1 MQVIKKIF
9 FYILSIHILTVITVL
24 LLEASVRLFIDN
36 GFNYEIEMMK
46 YAKNIKKIESV
57 NEYKIFLHRPNIKT
71 TIMRAE
77 IKTDKNGF
85 RHNLDNK
92 DKSNI
97 IMLLGDS
104 MTFGFGSSYTF
115 ADFLQ
120 ERLTGQYNVLNT
132 GVGNTNTV
140 MQEKGFLKFHKVHNP
155 KILVMNFFINDLEVI
170 IPKKNNFIRNNF
182 YSFTY
187 LYYKY
192 NIIKLRFSKTSLFS
206 SYYKKTFEDKEA
218 LSNAFQSILN
228 LKKYSE
234 ENDIE
239 FFIHFI
245 PELHNL
251 KNYPFIY
258 EHNIIKNFLS
268 KNKINY
274 IDGLDFLQ
282 NKKED
287 TLWVSVHDAH
297 ANEKAHKIIG
307 EYLLDYLEK
316 EIF

>member
-1 MQVIKKIF
+1 MHFIKKIF
-9 FYILSIHILTVITVL
+9 FYIISILISTLVTVL
-24 LLEASVRLFIDN
+24 LIEISVRFFVDN

-46 YAKNIKKIESV
+46 YAKNIKKVESV
-57 NEYKIFLHRPNIKT
+57 NGHKIFLHRPNVITK
-71 TIMRAE
+71 IMRAE

-85 RHNLDNK
+85 RYNLDNK
-92 DKSNI
+92 KNSNV

-104 MTFGFGSSYTF
+104 MTLGFGSSYTF

-120 ERLTGQYNVLNT
+120 EKLTDQYNILNT
-132 GVGNTNTV
+132 GVGNTNTE
-140 MQEKGFLKFHKVHNP
+140 MQEKGFLEFHKVHNP
-155 KILVMNFFINDLEVI
+155 KILVLNFFINDLEVI
-170 IPKKNNFIRNNF
+170 KPRKIGFIKNNF

-192 NIIKLRFSKTSLFS
+192 NIIKLRFSETLIFS
-206 SYYKKTFEDKEA
+206 SYYKKTFKDEEV
-218 LSNAFQSILN
+218 LSNVLNSILN

-234 ENDIE
+234 ENNIK
-239 FFIHFI
+239 FFVHFI

-268 KNKINY
+268 KNNIDY
-274 IDGLDFLQ
+274 IDGLDFLK
-282 NKKED
+282 NKKEK
-287 TLWVSVHDAH
+287 TLWVSAQDTH
-297 ANEKAHKIIG
+297 ANEKAHKMIG
-307 EYLLDYLEK
+307 EYLLEYLKK